1 MRIDKLEIAG
11 AEFTDVEAAVIDGLH
26 VNLLG
31 QSVLG
36 RFAQVSLQGDRMVIR
51 R

>member
-1 MRIDKLEIAG
+1 M
-11 AEFTDVEAAVIDGLH
+11 DGLP

-36 RFAQVSLQGDRMVIR
+36 QLGQVSLEGDRMVIR